1 MTDVIVVFHFG
12 LFFAFYPP
20 NSLKNENFKKTK
32 KTPGYVI
39 ILQNCTKNYDHT
51 VYCSWDMAH
60 DRCNCYFSFWA
71 IFCPFTPPPPPY
83 PPLTCPKNEIFK
95 KMKKTP
101 GDIIILH
108 NCTKNRYH
116 MLYRSWDMVHDRC
129 NCYLSFWTIFCPLNS
144 PKN

>member
-1 MTDVIVVFHFG
+1 MFFTLDYFLPFIPLTAWKMKISKKWKKHLDISLFYKTVPKIMITRYTVPEIWHVTDVIVTFHFG
-12 LFFAFYPP
+12 PFFALYPP
-20 NSLKNENFKKTK
+20 
-32 KTPGYVI
+32 P
-39 ILQNCTKNYDHT
+39 Q
-51 VYCSWDMAH
+51 
-60 DRCNCYFSFWA
+60 
-71 IFCPFTPPPPPY
+71 Y
-83 PPLTCPKNEIFK
+83 PSLTCPKNEIFK

-108 NCTKNRYH
+108 NCTKNHYH